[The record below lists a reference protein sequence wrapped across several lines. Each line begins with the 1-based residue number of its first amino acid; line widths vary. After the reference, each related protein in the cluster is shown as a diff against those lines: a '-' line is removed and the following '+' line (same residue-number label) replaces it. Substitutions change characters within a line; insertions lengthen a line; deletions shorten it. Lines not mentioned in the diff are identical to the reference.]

1 MMNKTVNIEI
11 WNQHVRYNLE
21 LKHRVTIVTG
31 FSGIGKTV
39 LVNMIENIERYDV
52 MSGIEI
58 RASVDWK
65 KLSVLKIY
73 NLEKV
78 MKYVKKAKVYFIDG
92 GRSNED
98 VDKALFDLLTINDA
112 MLVYVTRYDKSEYL
126 KRLDYGIY
134 TLKSQRNNEKI
145 INYLVENEKG
155 AC

>member
-1 MMNKTVNIEI
+1 
-11 WNQHVRYNLE
+11 
-21 LKHRVTIVTG
+21 
-31 FSGIGKTV
+31 
-39 LVNMIENIERYDV
+39 MIENIERYDV

-92 GRSNED
+92 GRANED